1 METDALT
8 YEDELILN
16 AVAAE
21 DSGPRIDGERL
32 APIETLL
39 HISDLNS
46 AFKHVRGTT
55 HQSIT
60 ARVDKLVRLG
70 YIEVVGE
77 SDRGRIL
84 GIIPDKYRDYYHQDR
99 ARREASPRPSP
110 KGKGERPHPA
120 SPKGKGEIE
129 NGQLT
134 IRIEEK

>member
-21 DSGPRIDGERL
+21 DSAPRIDGERL
-32 APIETLL
+32 APIESLL

-70 YIEVVGE
+70 FIEILGE

-84 GIIPDKYRDYYHQDR
+84 GIIPDKYRDYYHKSL
-99 ARREASPRPSP
+99 SPALP
-110 KGKGERPHPA
+110 
-120 SPKGKGEIE
+120 
-129 NGQLT
+129 
-134 IRIEEK
+134 

>member
-1 METDALT
+1 MEHDALT

-21 DSGPRIDGERL
+21 DSAPRIDGERL

-60 ARVDKLVRLG
+60 ARVDKLIRLG
-70 YIEVVGE
+70 FIEVVGE
-77 SDRGRIL
+77 SNRGRIL

-99 ARREASPRPSP
+99 ARREDPLRLSL
-110 KGKGERPHPA
+110 KGRGSSERFR
-120 SPKGKGEIE
+120 
-129 NGQLT
+129 NV
-134 IRIEEK
+134 